1 MADAIIFFDQD
12 SISKESL
19 DLKNLIDKM
28 KQLNFKTN
36 TKMDID
42 KILEG
47 TKAGRMK
54 NVVEAMMKL
63 SNSI

>member
-1 MADAIIFFDQD
+1 AIIFFDQD

>member
-28 KQLNFKTN
+28 KQLNYKTN

-42 KILEG
+42 KI
-47 TKAGRMK
+47 
-54 NVVEAMMKL
+54 
-63 SNSI
+63 